1 MTEIICITDKHHPA
15 LPAIIQWLYDWWGKD
30 EDYTKEQVEAYVRNA
45 VCKDRIPQVFLIL
58 QDGVP
63 AGTFQ
68 FAMSDIDTRP
78 DCYPW
83 LRDFWI
89 QPAFRGKG
97 LTYTVMEAVKDH
109 AARLHLTEL
118 YLFTR
123 HEGLY
128 EKFGWEY
135 IETFPTYLTNSVF
148 TACPFVKIDFLETKN
163 SIQGKNLLDAVS
175 FFLNLPSG
183 R

>member
-30 EDYTKEQVEAYVRNA
+30 EDYTKEQVETYVRNA

-89 QPAFRGKG
+89 QPVFRGKG

-109 AARLHLTEL
+109 AVRLHLTEL

-135 IETFPTYLTNSVF
+135 IETFPTYLTPEDKQRLYRLSI
-148 TACPFVKIDFLETKN
+148 CKN
-163 SIQGKNLLDAVS
+163 
-175 FFLNLPSG
+175 
-183 R
+183 

>member
-89 QPAFRGKG
+89 EPAFRGKG

-135 IETFPTYLTNSVF
+135 IETFPTHLSPEDKQRLYRLS
-148 TACPFVKIDFLETKN
+148 IYKN
-163 SIQGKNLLDAVS
+163 
-175 FFLNLPSG
+175 
-183 R
+183 

>member
-68 FAMSDIDTRP
+68 FAMSDIDTPRLLSLAAGLLDRACFPRKRP
-78 DCYPW
+78 DIYPHGS
-83 LRDFWI
+83 R
-89 QPAFRGKG
+89 QRPCRSPASDRA
-97 LTYTVMEAVKDH
+97 LS
-109 AARLHLTEL
+109 L
-118 YLFTR
+118 Y
-123 HEGLY
+123 
-128 EKFGWEY
+128 
-135 IETFPTYLTNSVF
+135 P
-148 TACPFVKIDFLETKN
+148 P
-163 SIQGKNLLDAVS
+163 
-175 FFLNLPSG
+175 
-183 R
+183 